1 MPEFID
7 IYTEDSQKIGTISK
21 KEYYSGDIKDVPW
34 IKCCT
39 CFVIDDKEKKVLFEK
54 RGKRFLDPGKL
65 DLCSGHVQSGEIPT
79 QSMIRELD
87 EELNIKEENSRN
99 IHYLGELK
107 LDYTKLKDETNRKQ
121 LKCFVSVYALKMK
134 DISKIQIDNDE
145 AISMG
150 WLNFED
156 TIGFISNN
164 MTRIPYD
171 EGLKEVYNEIF
182 ERLNDYMKL
191 KINLKYNENKKDFE
205 KEEKI

>member
-1 MPEFID
+1 MSELID
-7 IYTEDSQKIGTISK
+7 IYTEDGQKIGTISK
-21 KEYYSGDIKDVPW
+21 KEYYSGNIQDIPW

-39 CFVIDDKEKKVLFEK
+39 CFVIDENEQKVLFEK

-65 DLCSGHVQSGEIPT
+65 DLCSGHVQSGEVPT

-87 EELNIKEENSRN
+87 EELSIEEKDSRN
-99 IHYLGELK
+99 VHYLGELR
-107 LDYTKLKDETNRKQ
+107 LDYTKLKDETDRKQ

-134 DISKIQIDNDE
+134 DISGIQIDNNE

-150 WLNFED
+150 WLSLED

-171 EGLKEVYNEIF
+171 EELQQQYKEIF
-182 ERLNDYMKL
+182 ERLKEFVTPTINKGSKL
-191 KINLKYNENKKDFE
+191 KE
-205 KEEKI
+205 